1 MDLVFIEPLQVW
13 NTVRKLLMLVA
24 VTYPP
29 LSVVNL
35 CATKR
40 QSKIA
45 NGFYTR
51 VPLYGSHVKPKP
63 SLYQI

>member
-29 LSVVNL
+29 LSVVYL

-45 NGFYTR
+45 NGFTR
-51 VPLYGSHVKPKP
+51 VPPYGSHVKPKP